1 MFNPRGLLR
10 PLHTTNTTRK
20 TKMTNSNYD
29 PTQEYLD
36 ILLNNFNYSGDEI
49 NIDDWIDYLIKDEKE
64 LLIQSELKGD

>member
-1 MFNPRGLLR
+1 
-10 PLHTTNTTRK
+10 
-20 TKMTNSNYD
+20 MTNSNYD